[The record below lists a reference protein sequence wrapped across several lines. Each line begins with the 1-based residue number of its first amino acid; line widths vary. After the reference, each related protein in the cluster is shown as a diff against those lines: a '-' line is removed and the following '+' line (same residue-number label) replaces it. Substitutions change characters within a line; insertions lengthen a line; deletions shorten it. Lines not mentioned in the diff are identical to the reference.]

1 MSCIKLVRGF
11 FQLRDFPAMVM
22 DICVLEQY
30 WFWGRR
36 EIVQWKL
43 NADSMKGFVSYQLP
57 KSCDDEWDAVIA
69 EKYTNICDNFR
80 EALWGEIAR

>member
-36 EIVQWKL
+36 EIVQ
-43 NADSMKGFVSYQLP
+43 
-57 KSCDDEWDAVIA
+57 
-69 EKYTNICDNFR
+69 
-80 EALWGEIAR
+80 